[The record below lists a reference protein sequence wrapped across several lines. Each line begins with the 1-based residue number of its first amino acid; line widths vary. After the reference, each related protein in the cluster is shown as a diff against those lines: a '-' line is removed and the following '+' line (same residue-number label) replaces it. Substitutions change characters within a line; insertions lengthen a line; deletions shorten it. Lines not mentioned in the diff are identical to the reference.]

1 MGVDSAVFVG
11 AAAERVG
18 NGCASDR
25 FLFSN
30 LASLGDDV
38 SAEVAAFLVG
48 LADDREKVGEVVG
61 VFRAL
66 FLRLEL
72 VLLRN

>member
-1 MGVDSAVFVG
+1 MGFESAVFVG

-18 NGCASDR
+18 RGFASAR

-30 LASLGDDV
+30 FASLGDDV
-38 SAEVAAFLVG
+38 SVEVAAALVG
-48 LADDREKVGEVVG
+48 LADDRETVREVVG
-61 VFRAL
+61 LFRAL